1 MKFVRITSVRT
12 IVSVVAD
19 MIESV
24 ACVATSTSALMTQPA
39 PRTTT
44 VLTLMGMVVITLSS

>member
-1 MKFVRITSVRT
+1 MKFVRIISVRT

-19 MIESV
+19 MIESA
-24 ACVATSTSALMTQPA
+24 ACVATSTSALMIQPA

-44 VLTLMGMVVITLSS
+44 ASTPMGKVVINSS